1 VDGEFAIFVFILI
14 LLDSAVGMVVFGVIK
29 FQNASGE
36 TNGGIASPQE
46 KEREIAARGQERES
60 LDVVRFEKPF
70 IFASMLAINP
80 EAAVP
85 CPGAITITTAWNGK
99 CFRAFVFVGKTVGM
113 QRGAIGGIADGGID
127 GFSNFGEQVWR
138 DGNLRIAYGVA
149 ASEME
154 QIAAVVN
161 LRRLAPVIMSN

>member
-1 VDGEFAIFVFILI
+1 MGKDFLGCEGIVDGEFAIFVFILI

-60 LDVVRFEKPF
+60 LDVVRFEKL

-85 CPGAITITTAWNGK
+85 CPGAITLTTALNGK
-99 CFRAFVFVGKTVGM
+99 CFRALY
-113 QRGAIGGIADGGID
+113 
-127 GFSNFGEQVWR
+127 SLE
-138 DGNLRIAYGVA
+138 
-149 ASEME
+149 
-154 QIAAVVN
+154 
-161 LRRLAPVIMSN
+161 RR